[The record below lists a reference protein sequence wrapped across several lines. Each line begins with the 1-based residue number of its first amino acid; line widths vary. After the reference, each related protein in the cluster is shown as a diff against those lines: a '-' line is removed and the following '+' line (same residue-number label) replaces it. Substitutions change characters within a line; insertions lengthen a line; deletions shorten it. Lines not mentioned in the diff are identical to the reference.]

1 MHAKVFG
8 SGAAAL
14 TLVVLLATGTV
25 AFAAVV
31 KFRADLTGGGEVPPV
46 DSKGRGAVSATLD
59 TASRQLTWSGTYS
72 GLTGP
77 VIGAHFHGPV
87 SYVGRTSEQNAPIQV
102 GTPGNLSS
110 GFKGATTITET
121 QAKDLMDGRWY
132 FNLHTNA
139 HQDGEIRGQVVL
151 TGK

>member
-1 MHAKVFG
+1 MKFSGSRITALALIALLMTG
-8 SGAAAL
+8 SGA
-14 TLVVLLATGTV
+14 V
-25 AFAAVV
+25 AAVV

-46 DSKGRGAVSATLD
+46 DSKGRGVVTATFD
-59 TASRQLTWSGTYS
+59 TASRQLTWGGTYS

-110 GFKGATTITET
+110 GFKSSTTITET
-121 QAKDLMDGRWY
+121 QARDLLDGRWY
-132 FNLHTNA
+132 FNIHTNA